1 MQRSWRNCGGRRS
14 FLQNE
19 SWNIYESKGELG
31 VDGDNNIVTIFGIP
45 FSKWGMQ
52 ETVQYLTD
60 VISSRKPHQVI
71 TANPIM
77 VMAALEDP
85 SYKKMMQ
92 QAELIVPDGTG
103 VVWASRVG
111 GDPVSE
117 RVAGYELLHELMKQ
131 GERHCWKVYLLG
143 ASPEVVQETAKRLKI
158 QYPGTEIVGC
168 RDGYFSSE
176 QDEEVVEEIRR
187 TSPDLLFVA
196 RGADTQEPWIAKYKQ
211 RLAVPVMMG
220 VGGSFDVISGRTKR
234 APKVFQKLRLE
245 WLYRLLRE
253 PTRFRRMLALP
264 KFVARVL
271 RERGNL
277 TKSR

>member
-1 MQRSWRNCGGRRS
+1 M
-14 FLQNE
+14 
-19 SWNIYESKGELG
+19 
-31 VDGDNNIVTIFGIP
+31 DGDNNIVTIFGIP
-45 FSKWGMQ
+45 FSKGGMQ
-52 ETVQYLTD
+52 GTVQYLTD
-60 VISSRKPHQVI
+60 VISARKPHQVI

-85 SYKKMMQ
+85 AYKQMMQ
-92 QAELIVPDGTG
+92 QAELIVPDGSG

-111 GDPVSE
+111 GDPVAE
-117 RVAGYELLHELMKQ
+117 RVAGYDLLHELMKQ

-143 ASPEVVQETAKRLKI
+143 ASPEVVQETAKRLKA
-158 QYPGTEIVGC
+158 QYPRTEIVGY
-168 RDGYFSSE
+168 RDGYFGLE
-176 QDEEVVEEIRR
+176 QDDEVIEEIRR

-196 RGADTQEPWIAKYKQ
+196 RGADTQEPWIAKYKH

-245 WLYRLLRE
+245 WLYRLLKE

-264 KFVARVL
+264 KFVVRVL
-271 RERGNL
+271 WERGNL